1 MKAIETTSFG
11 ASEVLREVDRP
22 DPAPVQGE
30 VPVRVAATDLDRPDV
45 LQLEG
50 SYPIRSSP

>member
-11 ASEVLREVDRP
+11 APEVLREADRP

-30 VPVRVAATDLDRPDV
+30 VPVRVAATGVDRPDV
-45 LQLEG
+45 LQREG